1 MPQCVVF
8 HYDSLE
14 MERETTSVILAAR
27 RNICTIA
34 ALATTALVQI
44 NITKVVDLL
53 SLDIMI
59 ISYAIDNFSNIY
71 YCNHLFQE
79 LIKNL
84 IKRLMVFSCFLIL
97 EKL

>member
-14 MERETTSVILAAR
+14 TDETTSILAAR

-34 ALATTALVQI
+34 ALATKALVQI

-59 ISYAIDNFSNIY
+59 IRNA
-71 YCNHLFQE
+71 HWQ
-79 LIKNL
+79 LIT
-84 IKRLMVFSCFLIL
+84 FLISTTAIISL
-97 EKL
+97 PKINQKPYKTFDGI